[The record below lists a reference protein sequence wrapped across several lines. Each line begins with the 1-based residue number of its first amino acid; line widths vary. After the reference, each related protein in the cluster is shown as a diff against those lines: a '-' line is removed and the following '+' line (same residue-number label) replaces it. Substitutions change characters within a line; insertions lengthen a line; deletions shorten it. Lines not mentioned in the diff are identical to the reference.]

1 MAAEVT
7 GEKPPDGDGGPG
19 RGAGVEVGELGEG
32 RARTQRRVLP
42 VLVGTQVLGGVGV
55 TAGVTVSALV
65 ATQMSGSETVGGM
78 AQTSAVLGAAL
89 IAVPTARLAVR
100 SGRRPA
106 LVLAYGF
113 GALGA
118 ACAALAIALNAW
130 PLLLAA
136 LLLFG
141 GGSAANLAARYS
153 ATDLSKPGRAARDL
167 SIVVW
172 ATTIGSVAG
181 PNVAAQMEGLG
192 LALGLPG
199 SAGAYVLSLVVF
211 ALAAAGIAFGLRPD
225 PLVLAGGTAKA
236 NGGAKRSGGWAVLR
250 GSPTAKL
257 AVASIVGGHAAMVS
271 LMSMTPVHLG
281 HGGATL
287 TVVGIVISLH
297 ITGMYAFSPLVG
309 WLADRI
315 GRRRTI
321 AVGQVQLLAATA
333 LAGFASPHAHV
344 QLSIGLVLLGTGWS
358 CSLVAGSALLTE
370 SVPEPG
376 SRAAVQGLSDLMM
389 NGGGAVGGIIA
400 GAIVA
405 GFSYGVLAAVI
416 AVCVV
421 PLFVLIVSVR
431 ERAADVPGRADPV

>member
-1 MAAEVT
+1 MTAETT
-7 GEKPPDGDGGPG
+7 GDRPPDQPPTSAGP
-19 RGAGVEVGELGEG
+19 ADSEADAQVET

-65 ATQMSGSETVGGM
+65 ATQLSGSETVGGM

-89 IAVPTARLAVR
+89 VAVPTARLAVR

-106 LVLAYGF
+106 LVLAYGL

-118 ACAALAIALNAW
+118 ACAALAVAAGAW
-130 PLLLAA
+130 PLLLAS

-153 ATDLSKPGRAARDL
+153 ATDLSRPGRAARDL

-192 LALGLPG
+192 LALNLPG
-199 SAGAYVLSLVVF
+199 SAGAYVLSLAVF

-225 PLVLAGGTAKA
+225 PLVLAGGTTKPK
-236 NGGAKRSGGWAVLR
+236 GGTKRSGGWAVLR
-250 GSPTAKL
+250 GSKTAKL

-321 AVGQVQLLAATA
+321 AIGQVQLLAATG

-344 QLSIGLVLLGTGWS
+344 QLSIGLILLGTGWS

-370 SVPEPG
+370 AVPEPG

-405 GFSYGVLAAVI
+405 GFSYGVLAAAI
-416 AVCVV
+416 AVCVL

-431 ERAADVPGRADPV
+431 DRGSDAPGRADPV